1 MSGYSVNQLPMVPL
15 GEEKLVVVSE
25 TSFCVH
31 SETLIFKMLG
41 GEVFA
46 RPPVQE
52 SNKKAMH
59 RVVVAVSSL
68 VRYEFVPAECI
79 IHPHAFLQ
87 LWTQAEMH
95 GFLSVTTSVSR
106 WRCHH

>member
-31 SETLIFKMLG
+31 SETQIFKMLG

-79 IHPHAFLQ
+79 IHTLFFSCGLRQ
-87 LWTQAEMH
+87 
-95 GFLSVTTSVSR
+95 
-106 WRCHH
+106 RCTGS